1 MIGIFPQNNAVNNE
15 FALLIAVQIEYL
27 FFKNG
32 NNCEAVGGWNC
43 VDPGSKIM
51 LFPDVE
57 AYKT

>member
-32 NNCEAVGGWNC
+32 NNCEAVGG
-43 VDPGSKIM
+43 
-51 LFPDVE
+51 
-57 AYKT
+57 